1 MFGAFASKGKGK
13 SGAHVAPVDFDGEGG
28 VACLCEALR
37 SSSTHEC
44 VQALRWPSKRTA
56 KLKP

>member
-13 SGAHVAPVDFDGEGG
+13 SGAHVAPVDFDGKGG

-37 SSSTHEC
+37 SQQHARVRASAA
-44 VQALRWPSKRTA
+44 VAVTA
-56 KLKP
+56 DRKA